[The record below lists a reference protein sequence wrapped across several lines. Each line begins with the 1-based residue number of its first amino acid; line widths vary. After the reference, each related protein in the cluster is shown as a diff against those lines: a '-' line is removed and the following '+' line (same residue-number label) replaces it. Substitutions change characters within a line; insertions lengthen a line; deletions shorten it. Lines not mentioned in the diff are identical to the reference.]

1 MNGNSK
7 KMIKETRLQNVR
19 VLIVG
24 GSGFL
29 GSKLKDSIKGR
40 DNYSTFYKNKPIS
53 NKCNLNKNIRMDI
66 RRKSEIIYAI
76 ETANPSAIIHCGGM
90 TDTDL
95 CEKEKQLAWDINVKG
110 VENLMSVYQGKIIY
124 FSTDYVFDGRN
135 PPYSEESKPNPLN
148 YYGMT
153 KLEAEKKIL
162 EKEENLVVRV
172 SGLYGISHSNNKF
185 IDKLVNNAKVFAYT
199 NLISSPTYIDDVVRN
214 MSVLIKSSGIIH
226 LSSYE
231 GISRYNFLRM
241 VVEFLGLPT
250 LVLPREYKTNTAIA
264 KRPYNSTMIS
274 LKGVETT
281 PLKVAVKEMAERLK
295 WNA

>member
-1 MNGNSK
+1 
-7 KMIKETRLQNVR
+7 MIKETVSQNMR
-19 VLIVG
+19 TLIIG

-29 GSKLKDSIKGR
+29 GSKLKNSIKDG
-40 DNYSTFYKNKPIS
+40 DNYVTFFKNNPNS
-53 NKCNLNKNIRMDI
+53 DGCNTSRNIRMDI
-66 RRKSEIIYAI
+66 RKKSEVIYAI
-76 ETANPSAIIHCGGM
+76 GAAKPLMVIHCGGI

-110 VENLMSVYQGKIIY
+110 VENLMNVYQGKIIY

-153 KLEAEKKIL
+153 KLEAEKRIL
-162 EKEENLVVRV
+162 EREENLVVRV
-172 SGLYGISHSNNKF
+172 SGLYGINHSNNKF
-185 IDKLVNNAKVFAYT
+185 INKLVNSTKVFVYT

-226 LSSYE
+226 LSSHE

-241 VVEFLGLPT
+241 VVKFLGLPT
-250 LVLPREYKTNTAIA
+250 LVFPCEYKINTAIA

-281 PLKVAVKEMAERLK
+281 PLKVAVKKMAERLK